1 MRGSLQIRGSAQL
14 IRIVPLEFV
23 RCRSSNLGSS
33 GMSRSLLLA
42 WLIIASAPLRAA
54 PPPATAPVATPV
66 PAAAPAAAQAGNPI
80 PQPPAVDARAYILL
94 DHDSG
99 RVLAES
105 HADDRMEPASLTKL
119 MTSYAVFAAL
129 KEGRLKL
136 ADTVTISEHAWKAE
150 GSRTFVQV
158 GTQIPAEVLIKGML
172 VQSGNDATIALAEK
186 VGGTESAFAQIM
198 NTYAKRL
205 GMKSTNFENSDGLPS
220 PNHYTTARD
229 MATLSRAVVR
239 DFPDYYQWYGL
250 REFTWNNIT
259 QHNRNGL
266 LLRDPTV
273 DGIKTGH
280 TDTAGYCLITSA
292 KRDGMRLT
300 SVVLGSPS
308 IKAREDASA
317 ALLNYGYTFYETG
330 KVKRRGELILQPPVY
345 KGVAASIAAGS
356 PADLYVTVGR
366 GQLANLH
373 TVATVKEPLI
383 APLAAGATIGEFTVT
398 APGGDVVIRSP
409 LVALGSDPLGG
420 LWTRMIDSIAL
431 WFK

>member
-1 MRGSLQIRGSAQL
+1 MLRSFFLASLVLASSAAL
-14 IRIVPLEFV
+14 
-23 RCRSSNLGSS
+23 
-33 GMSRSLLLA
+33 
-42 WLIIASAPLRAA
+42 AA
-54 PPPATAPVATPV
+54 PAKKA
-66 PAAAPAAAQAGNPI
+66 AAAPAAAPTPAAAPAPSAVPIAGATPNSNPI
-80 PQPPAVDARAYILL
+80 PQPPAVEARAYLL
-94 DHDSG
+94 VDHDSS
-99 RVLAES
+99 RVLAQER
-105 HADDRMEPASLTKL
+105 ADERMEPASLTKL

-136 ADTVTISEHAWKAE
+136 EDPVTISEHAWKAE

-198 NTYAKRL
+198 NAYAKRL

-220 PNHYTTARD
+220 PNHFTTARD
-229 MATLSRAVVR
+229 MATLSRAVIN
-239 DFPDYYQWYGL
+239 DFPQYYQWYGL

-292 KRDGMRLT
+292 KRNGMRLT

-317 ALLNYGYTFYETG
+317 ALLNYGFTFFETG
-330 KVKRRGELILQPPVY
+330 KIKSRGELVLKPHVY
-345 KGVAASIAAGS
+345 KGAAATVAVGAAT
-356 PADLYVTVGR
+356 DLIVTVGR
-366 GQLANLH
+366 GELAKLR
-373 TVATVKEPLI
+373 TGTTVKEPLI
-383 APLAAGATIGEFTVT
+383 APIAAGATVGELTVT
-398 APGGDVVIRSP
+398 APNGDVVIHTP
-409 LVALGSDPLGG
+409 LVALGADPLGG
-420 LWTRMIDSIAL
+420 IWTRMTDSISL